1 LESLENDPTVNI
13 TTKGKISNTINNMKT
28 QLEKYS
34 ELTID
39 QAQILTQQLNKN
51 LESFYKN
58 PNLNDIGSNMVDLL
72 VNNNL
77 KKSIDESIESVL
89 GSNNYSELKQA
100 YGSLRSIEDQ
110 VARRAFIDASKNAK

>member
-1 LESLENDPTVNI
+1 MESLENDPTVNI